1 MLAVLTGIFMN
12 FCLVFSVTEGQKVLT
27 SLACSLWSKG
37 KDKIITTEKLAE
49 VIALP
54 KPATELASD

>member
-37 KDKIITTEKLAE
+37 KDKIITTEMLAE

-54 KPATELASD
+54 KPATDLASD